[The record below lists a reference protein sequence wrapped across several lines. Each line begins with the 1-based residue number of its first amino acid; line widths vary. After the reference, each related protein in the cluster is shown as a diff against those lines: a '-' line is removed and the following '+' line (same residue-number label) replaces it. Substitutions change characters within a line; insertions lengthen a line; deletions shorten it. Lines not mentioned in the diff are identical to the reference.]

1 MQIWSSD
8 ERGDPVTQSKNY
20 DRHERETLSHLR
32 LTDLSEVRVVDMS
45 NNMEQ
50 QLLDLLQHHVE
61 VGGELIAMF
70 GGEDG
75 FVVDHLLY
83 VGHHIVHILG
93 RRDLALLPLVI
104 HPHVCPGARSHH
116 LRAGGQVTELGDC
129 AVQQVDVLEEA
140 YGCNEG

>member
-1 MQIWSSD
+1 
-8 ERGDPVTQSKNY
+8 
-20 DRHERETLSHLR
+20 
-32 LTDLSEVRVVDMS
+32 MS

-50 QLLDLLQHHVE
+50 QLLDLLQHDVE

-75 FVVDHLLY
+75 FVVDNLLD
-83 VGHHIVHILG
+83 VGHHIVHVLG
-93 RRDLALLPLVI
+93 RRDLALLPLVV
-104 HPHVCPGARSHH
+104 HPHVRPRPRPHH

-140 YGCNEG
+140 YGCNEGGVLDDSTD

>member
-1 MQIWSSD
+1 MSD
-8 ERGDPVTQSKNY
+8 NV
-20 DRHERETLSHLR
+20 
-32 LTDLSEVRVVDMS
+32 
-45 NNMEQ
+45 EQ
-50 QLLDLLQHHVE
+50 QFLDLLQHDVE
-61 VGGELIAMF
+61 VGRKLIAVF

-75 FVVDHLLY
+75 FVVDNLLY

-104 HPHVCPGARSHH
+104 HPHVRPGPRPHH